1 MKSSRKEEFSV
12 SNYIYQS
19 DLPETPD
26 SENVT
31 QKEKENRKPNRVRIL
46 YICLFVIV
54 AVLTF
59 TSILFL
65 SGFIS
70 VNKDSSSTPAGSA
83 AVRIMGPQY

>member
-19 DLPETPD
+19 DLPD